1 MKKMIKTLI
10 GLIVSTKMQN
20 TVIVEV
26 TTQKPHPLYRKLL
39 KRTKRFKA
47 DLNGQTVALGDRVK
61 ITEIRPMSADKYF
74 KVSGIVRAGEVSKK
88 KESVK

>member
-1 MKKMIKTLI
+1 MNKTLTGI
-10 GLIVSTKMQN
+10 IVSTKMQN

-39 KRTKRFKA
+39 KKTKRFKA
-47 DLNGQTVALGDRVK
+47 DLNGQTVAVGDMVK

-74 KVSGIVRAGEVSKK
+74 KVSEIVRAGEISKK
-88 KESVK
+88 KENAK

>member
-1 MKKMIKTLI
+1 MNKTLL
-10 GLIVSTKMQN
+10 GVIVSTKMQN

-47 DLNGQTVALGDRVK
+47 DLNGQTVTLGDRVQ

-74 KVSGIVRAGEVSKK
+74 KVSEILKAGELSKK
-88 KESVK
+88 KESK